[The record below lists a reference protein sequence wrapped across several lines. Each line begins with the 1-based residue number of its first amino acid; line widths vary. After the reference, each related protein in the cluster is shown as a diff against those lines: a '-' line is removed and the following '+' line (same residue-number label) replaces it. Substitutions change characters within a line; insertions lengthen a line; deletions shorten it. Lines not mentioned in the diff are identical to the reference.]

1 MKRMA
6 NLART
11 PRIFYGWYIVAA
23 SFIILF
29 FSSGS
34 RYAFGVMFK
43 PIIQEFGWSR
53 GSISLVFFLNM
64 VVFSLAIMIAG
75 KVYDRR
81 GPRMVLTVSTLF
93 VSAGFILTAFIHS
106 IGEFFFS
113 YGILAALGVAGT
125 SVPTISTI
133 TSKWFEKRRGLALS
147 LAVSGVSIGQFVLV
161 PFFSLLTAGYGWR
174 ATYLYSG
181 ILMLVINL
189 SITWFVVRGDPHQM
203 GLNPLGS
210 DVVTGPPALKVTHS
224 SPLPAAKDFTLTQ
237 AMRTPSFWLMTA
249 AMFVCGSGDYFAT
262 THLIPMATDLGI
274 SSLTA
279 GNMLGLYGLMSLAGI
294 LVAGPA
300 ADRIG
305 SKIPIVFQFLLRVL
319 LCLMVLQ
326 YKSVGSLYLFAIFF
340 GFTHLITA
348 PLIPMLMV
356 KLYGSTHL
364 GVIAGFVNTAHFLG
378 GGVWAY
384 GAGVVFDKTGDY
396 QLAFAMSA
404 AAAFVAAIL
413 GLLIRERRHVIQE
426 SGVSPAVCL

>member
-1 MKRMA
+1 MA
-6 NLART
+6 NLVRT

-75 KVYDRR
+75 KAYDRR

-174 ATYLYSG
+174 ATYLYGG

-189 SITWFVVRGDPHQM
+189 SITWFVVKGDPHQM

-210 DVVTGPPALKVTHS
+210 DVVTRPPALKATQS
-224 SPLPAAKDFTLTQ
+224 SPLRAEKDFTLTQ
-237 AMRTPSFWLMTA
+237 AMRTRSFWLMSA
-249 AMFVCGSGDYFAT
+249 AMFICGSGDYFAT

-274 SSLTA
+274 SPLTA

-294 LVAGPA
+294 LAAGPA

-305 SKIPIVFQFLLRVL
+305 NKIPIVFQFLLRVL
-319 LCLMVLQ
+319 LCLMVLE
-326 YKSVGSLYLFAIFF
+326 YKSVTSLWVFAMLY

-348 PLIPMLMV
+348 PLIPMLML
-356 KLYGSTHL
+356 KLYGGAHL
-364 GVIAGFVNTAHFLG
+364 GTIAGFVNTAHFLG

-384 GAGVVFDKTGDY
+384 GAGVVFDKTGSY
-396 QLAFAMSA
+396 QLAFAVSA
-404 AAAFVAAIL
+404 AVALAAAIL
-413 GLLIRERRHVIQE
+413 GLLIRERRHVILE
-426 SGVSPAVCL
+426 SGVSPAACL